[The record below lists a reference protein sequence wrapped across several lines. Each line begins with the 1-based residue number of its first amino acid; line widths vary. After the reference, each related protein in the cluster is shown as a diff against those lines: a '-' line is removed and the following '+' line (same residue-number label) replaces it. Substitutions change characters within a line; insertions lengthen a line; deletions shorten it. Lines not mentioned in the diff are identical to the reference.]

1 MDAKELLE
9 EALNLPTEARAAL
22 AAGLI
27 ESLDETVDPDAESLW
42 AGEITR
48 RLREFDEG
56 RARAVPWSKVRPTIL
71 RRRTVQRAPAK

>member
-1 MDAKELLE
+1 MDAKELLD

-22 AAGLI
+22 AVRLI

-42 AGEITR
+42 AEEITR

-56 RARAVPWSKVRPTIL
+56 RSEAFSWSEVRDSIL
-71 RRRTVQRAPAK
+71 KR